1 MVGRGW
7 ILQIPSLSGYAATMA
22 YLPARKLAIAIS
34 VTVNENPGTA
44 SAASSPA
51 WPASARSSAISSL
64 PESCRATS
72 TSRDTTSSTPR
83 TDRMAGM
90 SG

>member
-34 VTVNENPGTA
+34 VTVNETGDPDQNYSTDILKDL
-44 SAASSPA
+44 AAEFV
-51 WPASARSSAISSL
+51 
-64 PESCRATS
+64 PES
-72 TSRDTTSSTPR
+72 PL
-83 TDRMAGM
+83 
-90 SG
+90 